1 MQKNVFL
8 KNLIIAVIL
17 LFSLGVNAANEYRLI
32 IDIPSY
38 NNKDWCIKN
47 LQSVLNQV
55 GHTNYIAVI
64 TDDCSPDETGDILEK
79 FIKEL
84 PQEQREH
91 VMLIKNK
98 QRRGALANHYNV
110 IQLAGYDDVIIHLDG
125 DDFFKT
131 TDVFTFLNDLYKD
144 QSIWWTYGMYENWPD
159 STMQSFS
166 RRLTEE
172 DGITRATV
180 PFVFGPVRSY
190 RGWFAKRIK
199 LEDLIADFEPCL
211 GKFYS
216 SAGDFALMYP
226 LREMSSGEHLYYI
239 DRILY
244 TRNVATPINDFKV
257 NKSIQEKC
265 ARAIKDSSR
274 YGTLA
279 PSLIKQV
286 FSNSASVI
294 VFDVQKDVGH
304 LEQCLLS
311 LNTHVLNYKK
321 IHVFY
326 NSGAQG
332 CSTEYKACIN
342 AHPEINWV
350 DFDALPKGKDIL
362 WPFRRA
368 YAECL
373 LLMSSSDIVN
383 HMIDLKEACQL
394 LNSTR
399 AYTLALGLKTV
410 PVVPHEWL
418 TEALDVWNK
427 GIVPGQIKEHVCN
440 DGIYLWR
447 LGLAHGKLKECSC
460 HGSLYKFG
468 AIMDVVMQV
477 QRNSVE
483 AFLNVFEQTKANPRY
498 VGLYAMPACIGQ
510 QTI

>member
-8 KNLIIAVIL
+8 KSFISAVIL
-17 LFSLGVNAANEYRLI
+17 LFSFGVNAANEYRLI

-47 LQSVLNQV
+47 LQSVLNQM

-64 TDDCSPDETGDILEK
+64 TDDCSPDGTGDILEK

-84 PQEQREH
+84 SQEQREH

-131 TDVFTFLNDLYKD
+131 TDVFTFLNDLYKN

-211 GKFYS
+211 GKFYA

-265 ARAIKDSSR
+265 ARTIKESSR

-279 PSLIKQV
+279 PSLIKEI
-286 FSNSASVI
+286 FNNTASVI
-294 VFDVQKDVGH
+294 VFDVQKDVNQ

-311 LNTHVLNYKK
+311 LNTYAINYKK
-321 IHVFY
+321 INVFY
-326 NSGAQG
+326 NGGAG
-332 CSTEYKACIN
+332 CSSEYEAFIR
-342 AHPEINWV
+342 AHSEVNWFN
-350 DFDALPKGKDIL
+350 FDALPKGKDIL

-368 YAECL
+368 YAPFL
-373 LLMSSSDIVN
+373 LLMSSSDMVARP
-383 HMIDLKEACQL
+383 IDLKEACQL
-394 LNSTR
+394 LNSTK
-399 AYTLALGLKTV
+399 AYTLALGIQTV

-418 TEALDVWNK
+418 TETLDVWNK
-427 GIVPGQIKEHVCN
+427 GVVPGQIKEHVCN

-447 LGLAHGKLKECSC
+447 LGLAKDKIKDHLY

-468 AIMDVVMQV
+468 AIMDVAIQV
-477 QRNSVE
+477 QQCSVE
-483 AFLNVFEQTKANPRY
+483 AFLNLWNQTKANPRH
-498 VGLYAMPACIGQ
+498 VGLYTVPACIDQ